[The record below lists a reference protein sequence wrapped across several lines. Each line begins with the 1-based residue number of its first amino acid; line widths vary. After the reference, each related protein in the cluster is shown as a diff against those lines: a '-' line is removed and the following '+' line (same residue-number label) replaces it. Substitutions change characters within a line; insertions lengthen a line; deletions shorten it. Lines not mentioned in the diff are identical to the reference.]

1 MMQPITSS
9 ISSLLPLFCFLVVSV
24 RVPTT
29 LSLDDPRYSECRTTL
44 TCGSIE
50 NIGYPFWGMN
60 RSSYC
65 GPPGFE
71 LMCEDDVAKIMMN
84 ENMLRVLDINLGQQS
99 LKVAREDYW
108 NGYCPSELID
118 TEMDLNHFDY
128 DPNLRNLTLFYGC
141 YLPATS
147 TFIFLTNCSIN
158 RTLVDV
164 SYSTRNFLADPR
176 PWVCPTSVLVP
187 VYETA
192 ARDLEVNLMT
202 MEQALRGE
210 IQMGFADIIILQI
223 VSFAFAK
230 INLVKVHVYQQR
242 IQPLAII
249 HFQPLSP
256 NNESLF
262 VAIQVLAP
270 PRKLVLDFLYKICV
284 WQQFLELQ
292 LSTQLWKYT

>member
-24 RVPTT
+24 RVLTT

-108 NGYCPSELID
+108 NGYCPSELIVID

-128 DPNLRNLTLFYGC
+128 GPNLRNLTLFYGC

-176 PWVCPTSVLVP
+176 PWVCPRSVLVP

-202 MEQALRGE
+202 MEQALRG
-210 IQMGFADIIILQI
+210 GF
-223 VSFAFAK
+223 
-230 INLVKVHVYQQR
+230 
-242 IQPLAII
+242 
-249 HFQPLSP
+249 
-256 NNESLF
+256 
-262 VAIQVLAP
+262 
-270 PRKLVLDFLYKICV
+270 
-284 WQQFLELQ
+284 ELQ
-292 LSTQLWKYT
+292 WKVDTDECRRCRDSDGVCGYNHTSNCFICFCQDEPSESTCLPTTGTL